1 MNRGRFFCSTS
12 AVAALFALGAAGQAQ
27 AQAQT
32 GPSEVSEVV
41 VTGSFIRGTPEDA
54 ALPVEVISQDELQ
67 RRGSPTTIDLIKS
80 LPVSGP
86 VLGDSNQFSTAAQGQ
101 VGAGTINLR
110 GLGSLRTLVLVNGR
124 RVVSSAG
131 AGSGGVDTN
140 MLPVSAIGR
149 VEVLKDGAAATY
161 GSDAIAGVVN
171 FITRT
176 NFDGVEVNAD
186 YRYVDGSNGDYNLS
200 AVYGK
205 MFDNASV
212 LFSAGYQ
219 HRSQLKT
226 TDRDWSYRPYLENPS
241 GYSVLGQPSSFLP
254 LSAAGAP
261 TAGVTRD
268 ANCTNVGGFA
278 GFSATTP
285 ACYFTYIPFD
295 NLVEHEDRYHVF
307 AQANVDLNDKT
318 KFHVEA
324 YWAKTDLPRMRFS
337 PAFPPIQGP
346 NGPGS
351 VGVFSTPI
359 TNPGALTALQ
369 QAGLSAAQIAATSR
383 VSLTLFRPLGAG
395 GNPLYDNGGQVGYR
409 NYDIYRV
416 SAGLTGELPFAG
428 IGYDLGVTYSNT
440 QNRQHTPDI
449 FIDKLQRALN
459 GLGGAGCR
467 TNTPGANGCL
477 YFNPFSNGYAGN
489 PALGLTNPGF
499 VSANANSVELL
510 DYLFERGSE
519 TRQRQDLFVV
529 DLVFNGELGIELPG
543 GQIGW
548 AAGGQYRTT
557 DFQST
562 LRSPFQDVRVTPCPV
577 PGTSNCT
584 LATGPYIFLGQG
596 TPQQLED
603 SVYAFFAE
611 TNLPI
616 TDSLNAQAA
625 IRYEDYG
632 GLTGST
638 VNPKLALKWQIVDS
652 FALRGSVGTTF
663 RGPTPGNRSTNSVT
677 GLSGIQA
684 AGNNFKS
691 VDFTGNPAVGP
702 EKAFTYNVGAIF
714 QTDVGAGTLRVI
726 ADYWHFNI
734 EDQITTVPAQVVAT
748 SVGGV
753 GNGTQVVNC
762 GAALRNLITFNNNNT
777 CTQGVT
783 VGNDIQRV
791 RSDTVN
797 GPRTKVTGIDGS
809 IDYKMPDVLSGDV
822 SFGASFSR
830 LVKYDIGEFSVD
842 GVFISAP
849 YKALGFTNYDRFPG
863 TVSKIRG
870 AAYAEYTRDE
880 HNLRVDMTYIGG
892 ATDNRGPTT
901 VQTGSSAN
909 CNVANARAGIATNCQ
924 LTTIGLKV
932 KSFYSFDAT
941 YRIELPWDTTVSA
954 SVFNIFDRDPS
965 AARLE
970 ASYDPFIGNPY
981 GRTFKVAV
989 RKKF

>member
-1 MNRGRFFCSTS
+1 MTKGRFFCSAS
-12 AVAALFALGAAGQAQ
+12 ALAAIMACAASGQAM
-27 AQAQT
+27 AQT
-32 GPSEVSEVV
+32 SEPAELQEVV

-54 ALPVEVISQDELQ
+54 ALPVDVIGTEELQ
-67 RRGSPTTIDLIKS
+67 RRGSPNTIDLIKS
-80 LPVSGP
+80 LPISGP
-86 VLGDSNQFSTAAQGQ
+86 VLGDTNQFSTTAQGQ
-101 VGAGTINLR
+101 VGAGTVNLR

-124 RVVSSAG
+124 RVAPSAG

-140 MLPVSAIGR
+140 LLPVSAVGR

-176 NFDGVEVNAD
+176 NFNGLEVSGD
-186 YRYVDGSNGDYNLS
+186 YRLVDGSKGDYTVN

-205 MFDNASV
+205 TFDNASL
-212 LFSAGYQ
+212 LFSGGYQ
-219 HRSQLKT
+219 RRSELKT
-226 TDRDWSYRPYLENPS
+226 TDRDWSYLPYLDNPS
-241 GYSVLGQPSSFLP
+241 GWSVLGQPPSFLP
-254 LSAAGAP
+254 LSAAGTP

-268 ANCTNVGGFA
+268 PNCAAVGGFA
-278 GFSATTP
+278 GFSGTTA

-295 NLVEHEDRYHVF
+295 NLVEDEHRYHLF
-307 AQANVDLNDKT
+307 AQANVDLSETT

-324 YWAKTDLPRMRFS
+324 YWAKTDIPHMRFS

-351 VGVFSTPI
+351 VGVFSTPV

-383 VSLTLFRPLGAG
+383 ISLTLFRPLGAG
-395 GNPLYDNGGQVGYR
+395 GNPIYDDGGQIGYR

-416 SAGLTGELPFAG
+416 SAGLNGELPFAG
-428 IGYDLGVTYSNT
+428 IGYDVGVTYSRT

-449 FIDKLQRALN
+449 FINKLQQALN
-459 GLGGAGCR
+459 GFGGAGC
-467 TNTPGANGCL
+467 TGTTPGANGCQ
-477 YFNPFSNGYAGN
+477 YFNPFSNAYAGN

-499 VSANANSVELL
+499 VPANANSAALIDWL
-510 DYLFERGSE
+510 YERGSE
-519 TRQRQDLFVV
+519 TRQVQDLFVLDV
-529 DLVFNGELGIELPG
+529 VFNGELGIELPG
-543 GQIGW
+543 GAIGW

-562 LRSPFQDVRVTPCPV
+562 LRSAFQDVRVTPCPV
-577 PGTSNCT
+577 PGQTNCA

-596 TPQQLED
+596 TPVQLED

-638 VNPKLALKWQIVDS
+638 VNPKVALKWQIADA

-663 RGPTPGNRSTNSVT
+663 RGPTPANRSSNGVT

-714 QTDVGAGTLRVI
+714 QSGGLRVI

-734 EDQITTVPAQVVAT
+734 EDQITSVPAQIVAT
-748 SVGGV
+748 AVGGV
-753 GNGTQVVNC
+753 GNGTQFVNC
-762 GAALRNLITFNNNNT
+762 GSALRSLITFNNNNA

-797 GPRTKVTGIDGS
+797 GPRIKVTGIDGS
-809 IDYKMPDVLSGDV
+809 VDYKMPGVMGGDV
-822 SFGASFSR
+822 SFGR
-830 LVKYDIGEFSVD
+830 LLQPAGEV
-842 GVFISAP
+842 
-849 YKALGFTNYDRFPG
+849 R
-863 TVSKIRG
+863 
-870 AAYAEYTRDE
+870 
-880 HNLRVDMTYIGG
+880 
-892 ATDNRGPTT
+892 
-901 VQTGSSAN
+901 
-909 CNVANARAGIATNCQ
+909 
-924 LTTIGLKV
+924 
-932 KSFYSFDAT
+932 
-941 YRIELPWDTTVSA
+941 YR
-954 SVFNIFDRDPS
+954 
-965 AARLE
+965 RL
-970 ASYDPFIGNPY
+970 
-981 GRTFKVAV
+981 
-989 RKKF
+989 

>member
-1 MNRGRFFCSTS
+1 MSRTRFFSGVSTI
-12 AVAALFALGAAGQAQ
+12 AALMALGAGAPAMAQ
-27 AQAQT
+27 
-32 GPSEVSEVV
+32 SEPAVVEEVV

-54 ALPVEVISQDELQ
+54 ALPVDVIGVEELQ
-67 RRGSPTTIDLIKS
+67 RRGSPNTIDLIKS
-80 LPVSGP
+80 LPISGP
-86 VLGDSNQFSTAAQGQ
+86 VLGDTNQFSTSAQGQ

-140 MLPVSAIGR
+140 LLPVSAIGR

-176 NFDGVEVNAD
+176 NLNGLEVSGD
-186 YRYVDGSNGDYNLS
+186 YRLVDGSKGDYTVN

-205 MFDNASV
+205 NFDNANL

-219 HRSQLKT
+219 RRSEVKT
-226 TDRDWSYRPYLENPS
+226 TDRDWSFTPYLTNSS
-241 GYSVLGQPSSFLP
+241 GWSVLGQPPSFLP
-254 LSAAGAP
+254 LGANGAP
-261 TAGVTRD
+261 VAGVTRD
-268 ANCTNVGGFA
+268 ANCAAVGGFA
-278 GFSATTP
+278 GFTGNNP
-285 ACYFTYIPFD
+285 ACYFSYIPFD
-295 NLVEHEDRYHVF
+295 NLVEDEHRYHLF
-307 AQANVDLNDKT
+307 AQANVDLNDTT
-318 KFHVEA
+318 KFHAEA
-324 YWAKTDLPRMRFS
+324 YWAKTDLPHMRFS
-337 PAFPPIQGP
+337 PGFPPIQGP

-383 VSLTLFRPLGAG
+383 VSLTLFRPFGAG
-395 GNPLYDNGGQVGYR
+395 GNSLYDNGGQVGYR

-416 SAGLTGELPFAG
+416 SAGLTGDLPFAG
-428 IGYDLGVTYSNT
+428 IGYDLGVTYSRT

-449 FIDKLQRALN
+449 FTNKLQLALN
-459 GLGGAGCR
+459 GLGGPACTG
-467 TNTPGANGCL
+467 TTPGANGCL

-499 VSANANSVELL
+499 ASANVNNPALVEW
-510 DYLFERGSE
+510 LFERGSE
-519 TRQRQDLFVV
+519 TRQIQDLFVV

-543 GQIGW
+543 GAIGW

-557 DFQST
+557 DFQSI
-562 LRSPFQDVRVTPCPV
+562 LRSPFQDVRVTPCPI
-577 PGTSNCT
+577 PGATNCA
-584 LATGPYIFLGQG
+584 LPTGPYIFLGQG

-611 TNLPI
+611 TSLPI
-616 TDSLNAQAA
+616 TDSINAQAA

-638 VNPKLALKWQIVDS
+638 LNPKLALKWQIVDA

-663 RGPTPGNRSTNSVT
+663 RGPTPGNRSTNAVT
-677 GLSGIQA
+677 ALQGIQA

-691 VDFTGNPAVGP
+691 VDVAGNPAVGP

-714 QTDVGAGTLRVI
+714 QTGGLRVI

-734 EDQITTVPAQVVAT
+734 EDQITTVPSQTIAT
-748 SVGGV
+748 AVGGV
-753 GNGTQVVNC
+753 GNGTQLVNC
-762 GAALRNLITFNNNNT
+762 GSALRNLITFTSNNT

-791 RSDTVN
+791 KSDTVN
-797 GPRTKVTGIDGS
+797 GPRAKVTGIDGS
-809 IDYKMPDVLSGDV
+809 VDYKIPDVMGGDI
-822 SFGASFSR
+822 SLGASFSR
-830 LVKYDIGEFSVD
+830 LVKYDIGEFRVN
-842 GVFISAP
+842 GVFVSAA
-849 YKALGFTNYDRFPG
+849 YSALGYTNYDRFPG
-863 TVSKIRG
+863 TVSKLR
-870 AAYAEYTRDE
+870 AASFAEYSRGD
-880 HNLRVDMTYIGG
+880 HNLRFDFTYVGG

-901 VQTGSSAN
+901 VQTGASTN
-909 CNVANARAGIATNCQ
+909 CNVANALAGVATNCQ
-924 LTTIGLKV
+924 LTTLGLKV
-932 KSFYSFDAT
+932 KEFYTLDMT
-941 YRIELPWDTTVSA
+941 YRIQLPWDTTVTA

-970 ASYDPFIGNPY
+970 AGYDPFIGNPY
-981 GRTFKVAV
+981 GRSFKLGV

>member
-1 MNRGRFFCSTS
+1 MSKGRFFCSS
-12 AVAALFALGAAGQAQ
+12 SLLGALAAAGLAGSAYAQ
-27 AQAQT
+27 DTVQ
-32 GPSEVSEVV
+32 EVI

-54 ALPVEVISQDELQ
+54 ALPVEVIGSDELQ
-67 RRGSPTTIDLIKS
+67 RRGSPNTIELIKS

-140 MLPVSAIGR
+140 LLPVSAIGR

-176 NFDGVEVNAD
+176 NFEGLEVSGD
-186 YRYVDGSNGDYNLS
+186 YRLVDGSKGDYNAN
-200 AVYGK
+200 AVYGVN
-205 MFDNASV
+205 FDNANILV
-212 LFSAGYQ
+212 SAGYQ
-219 HRSQLKT
+219 HRSELKT
-226 TDRDWSYRPYLENPS
+226 TDRDWSFTPYLTNPS
-241 GYSVLGQPSSFLP
+241 GWSVLGQPPAFLP
-254 LSAAGAP
+254 LSAAGSP

-268 ANCTNVGGFA
+268 ANCAAVGGYA
-278 GFSATTP
+278 GFTGNTA
-285 ACYFTYIPFD
+285 ACYFSYIPFD
-295 NLVEHEDRYHVF
+295 NLIEDENRYHIF
-307 AQANVDLNDKT
+307 AQANVDLNDDT
-318 KFHVEA
+318 HFHAEA
-324 YWAKTDLPRMRFS
+324 YWAKTDLPHMRFS

-359 TNPGALTALQ
+359 ANPGALAALQ

-383 VSLTLFRPLGAG
+383 ISLTLFRPLGAG
-395 GNPLYDNGGQVGYR
+395 GNPIFDDGGQIGYR
-409 NYDIYRV
+409 NYNLYRV
-416 SAGLTGELPFAG
+416 SAGLTGNLPFGG
-428 IGYDLGVTYSNT
+428 IGYDLGVTYSRT
-440 QNRQHTPDI
+440 QNRQSTPDV
-449 FIDKLQRALN
+449 FINRLQLALN
-459 GLGGAGCR
+459 GLGGPNCTGS
-467 TNTPGANGCL
+467 TPGANGCL
-477 YFNPFSNGYAGN
+477 WFNPFSNGYSGN
-489 PALGLTNPGF
+489 PALGLSNPGF
-499 VSANANSVELL
+499 VPGNANSPDLVNW
-510 DYLFERGSE
+510 LFERNSQ
-519 TRQRQDLFVV
+519 TQQRQDLFVV

-543 GQIGW
+543 GAIGW
-548 AAGGQYRTT
+548 AAGGQYRAT
-557 DFQST
+557 DFEST
-562 LRSPFQDVRVTPCPV
+562 LRSPFQDARVTPCPT
-577 PGTSNCT
+577 PGVTTC
-584 LATGPYIFLGQG
+584 AFPTGPYIFLGQG
-596 TPQQLED
+596 TPQQLDD
-603 SVYAFFAE
+603 SVYALFAE

-638 VNPKLALKWQIVDS
+638 TNPKLALKWQIVDA

-663 RGPTPGNRSTNSVT
+663 RGPTPGNRSSNAVT

-714 QTDVGAGTLRVI
+714 QTGGLRVI

-734 EDQITTVPAQVVAT
+734 KDQITTVPAQIVAT
-748 SVGGV
+748 AVGGV
-753 GNGTQVVNC
+753 GNGTQFVNC
-762 GAALRNLITFNNNNT
+762 GSALRGLITFNNNDS
-777 CTQGVT
+777 CVQGVT

-797 GPRTKVTGIDGS
+797 GPRIKVSGIDGS
-809 IDYKMPDVLSGDV
+809 IDYKMRDVAGGDLTV
-822 SFGASFSR
+822 GGSFSR
-830 LVKYDIGEFSVD
+830 LVKYDIGDFKLN
-842 GVFISAP
+842 GVFVSAA
-849 YKALGFTNYDRFPG
+849 YSALGYTNYDRFPG
-863 TVSKIRG
+863 TVSKLRG
-870 AAYAEYTRDE
+870 AAYAEYARGD
-880 HNLRVDMTYIGG
+880 HNLRLDLTYIGG

-901 VQTGSSAN
+901 VQTGASSN
-909 CNVANARAGIATNCQ
+909 CNVANAQAGVATNCQ
-924 LTTIGLKV
+924 LTSLGLKV
-932 KSFYSFDAT
+932 KSFYTLDLT
-941 YRIELPWDTTVSA
+941 YRLQLPWDTTVTA
-954 SVFNIFDRDPS
+954 TVFNIFDRDPS

-970 ASYDPFIGNPY
+970 AGYDPFIGNPY
-981 GRTFKVAV
+981 GRTFKVGV

>member
-1 MNRGRFFCSTS
+1 MSRSRFFGS
-12 AVAALFALGAAGQAQ
+12 ASVLAATLALGASGQAL
-27 AQAQT
+27 AQSSAPT
-32 GPSEVSEVV
+32 EITEVV

-54 ALPVEVISQDELQ
+54 ALPVDVIGTEELQ
-67 RRGSPTTIDLIKS
+67 RRGSPNTIDLIKS
-80 LPVSGP
+80 LPISGP
-86 VLGDSNQFSTAAQGQ
+86 VLGDTNQFSTAAQGQ
-101 VGAGTINLR
+101 VGAGTVNLR

-124 RVVSSAG
+124 RVAPSAG

-140 MLPVSAIGR
+140 LLPVSAVGR

-176 NFDGVEVNAD
+176 NFNGLEVSGD
-186 YRYVDGSNGDYNLS
+186 YRLVDGSKGDYTVN

-205 MFDNASV
+205 TFDNASL
-212 LFSAGYQ
+212 LFSGGYQ
-219 HRSQLKT
+219 RRSELKT
-226 TDRDWSYRPYLENPS
+226 TDRDWSYAPYLENPS
-241 GYSVLGQPSSFLP
+241 GWSVLGQPPSFLP
-254 LSAAGAP
+254 LSAAGTP

-268 ANCTNVGGFA
+268 PNCAAVGGFA
-278 GFSATTP
+278 GFTGTTA

-295 NLVEHEDRYHVF
+295 NLVEDEDRYHVF
-307 AQANVDLNDKT
+307 AQANVDLDEKT
-318 KFHVEA
+318 KFHAEA

-395 GNPLYDNGGQVGYR
+395 GNPIFDGGGQKGYR
-409 NYDIYRV
+409 NYNIYRV
-416 SAGLTGELPFAG
+416 SAGLNGELPFAG
-428 IGYDLGVTYSNT
+428 IGYDLGVTYSKT
-440 QNRQHTPDI
+440 ENRQSTPDI
-449 FIDKLQRALN
+449 FINKLQLALN
-459 GLGGAGCR
+459 GLGGAGC
-467 TNTPGANGCL
+467 TGNTPGANGCQ
-477 YFNPFSNGYAGN
+477 YFNPFSNAYAGN
-489 PALGLTNPGF
+489 PALGLANPGY
-499 VSANANSVELL
+499 VSANANSPALI
-510 DYLFERGSE
+510 DWMYERGSE
-519 TRQRQDLFVV
+519 THQVQDLFVV
-529 DLVFNGELGIELPG
+529 DLVFNGELGVELPG
-543 GQIGW
+543 GAIGW

-557 DFQST
+557 NFQST

-577 PGTSNCT
+577 PGQTNCT

-596 TPQQLED
+596 TPVELED

-616 TDSLNAQAA
+616 TDDINAQAA

-638 VNPKLALKWQIVDS
+638 VNPKVALKWQIAEP

-663 RGPTPGNRSTNSVT
+663 RGPTPANRSSNGVT

-714 QTDVGAGTLRVI
+714 QANGLRII

-734 EDQITTVPAQVVAT
+734 KDQITQVPAQIIAT

-753 GNGTQVVNC
+753 GNGTQFVNC
-762 GAALRNLITFNNNNT
+762 GSALRSLITFNNNNA

-797 GPRTKVTGIDGS
+797 GPRIKVTGIDGS
-809 IDYKMPDVLSGDV
+809 IDYKMDEVMDGAV
-822 SFGASFSR
+822 TVGASFSR
-830 LVKYDIGEFSVD
+830 LVKYDIGEFNLN
-842 GVFISAP
+842 GVFVSTA
-849 YKALGFTNYDRFPG
+849 YSALGYTNYDRFPG
-863 TVSKIRG
+863 TVSKLR
-870 AAYAEYTRDE
+870 AASYAEYSRGD
-880 HNLRVDMTYIGG
+880 HNLRFDLTYVGG

-901 VQTGSSAN
+901 VQTGSSSN
-909 CNVANARAGIATNCQ
+909 CNVANAQAGTATNCQ

-932 KSFYSFDAT
+932 KAFYTLDAT
-941 YRIELPWDTTVSA
+941 YRIQLPWDTTVTA

-970 ASYDPFIGNPY
+970 AGYDPFIGNPY
-981 GRTFKVAV
+981 GRSFKVGV

>member
-1 MNRGRFFCSTS
+1 MTKGRFFCSAS
-12 AVAALFALGAAGQAQ
+12 VLAATMALGISTQAT
-27 AQAQT
+27 AQT
-32 GPSEVSEVV
+32 APTEIGEVV

-54 ALPVEVISQDELQ
+54 ALPVDVIGTEELQ
-67 RRGSPTTIDLIKS
+67 RRGSPNTIELIKS
-80 LPVSGP
+80 LPISGP
-86 VLGDSNQFSTAAQGQ
+86 VLGDTNQFSTTAQGQ
-101 VGAGTINLR
+101 VGAGTVNLR

-124 RVVSSAG
+124 RVAPSAG

-140 MLPVSAIGR
+140 LLPVSAIGR

-176 NFDGVEVNAD
+176 NFDGLEVSGD
-186 YRYVDGSNGDYNLS
+186 YRFVDGSNGDYTAN

-205 MFDNASV
+205 SFENANL

-226 TDRDWSYRPYLENPS
+226 TDRDWSYLPYLDNPS
-241 GYSVLGQPSSFLP
+241 GWSVLGQPPSFLP
-254 LSAAGAP
+254 LSATGTP

-268 ANCTNVGGFA
+268 PNCAAVGGFA
-278 GFSATTP
+278 GFSGTTA

-295 NLVEHEDRYHVF
+295 NLIEDEDRYHVF
-307 AQANVDLNDKT
+307 AQANVDLSETT

-324 YWAKTDLPRMRFS
+324 YWAKTDIPKMRFS

-369 QAGLSAAQIAATSR
+369 QAGLSPAQIAATSR
-383 VSLTLFRPLGAG
+383 ISLTLFRPLGAG
-395 GNPLYDNGGQVGYR
+395 GNPIYDDGGQVGYR

-428 IGYDLGVTYSNT
+428 IGYDLGVTYSKT

-449 FIDKLQRALN
+449 FINRLQLALN
-459 GLGGAGCR
+459 GLGGPNCTGS
-467 TNTPGANGCL
+467 TPGANGCL
-477 YFNPFSNGYAGN
+477 YFNPFSNAYAGN

-499 VSANANSVELL
+499 VSANANSPALV
-510 DYLFERGSE
+510 DWLFERGSE
-519 TRQRQDLFVV
+519 TRQVQDLFVV

-543 GQIGW
+543 GPIGW

-577 PGTSNCT
+577 PGQTNCT

-596 TPQQLED
+596 TPVQLED

-616 TDSLNAQAA
+616 TDTLNAQAA

-638 VNPKLALKWQIVDS
+638 VNPKLAVKWQIADA

-663 RGPTPGNRSTNSVT
+663 RGPTPANRSSNGVT

-691 VDFTGNPAVGP
+691 VDFTGNPAIGP

-714 QTDVGAGTLRVI
+714 QTGGLRVI

-734 EDQITTVPAQVVAT
+734 EDQITSVPAQIVAT
-748 SVGGV
+748 AVGGV
-753 GNGTQVVNC
+753 GNGTQFVNC
-762 GAALRNLITFNNNNT
+762 GSALRSLITFNNNNA

-783 VGNDIQRV
+783 IGNDIQRV

-797 GPRTKVTGIDGS
+797 GPRIKVTGIDGS
-809 IDYKMPDVLSGDV
+809 VDYKMSDVMGGDV
-822 SFGASFSR
+822 SVGASFSR
-830 LVKYDIGEFSVD
+830 LVKYDIGEFELN
-842 GVFISAP
+842 GVFVSAA
-849 YKALGFTNYDRFPG
+849 YSALGFTNYDRFPG
-863 TVSKIRG
+863 TVSKLR
-870 AAYAEYTRDE
+870 AASYAEYSRGD
-880 HNLRVDMTYIGG
+880 HNLRFDLTYVGG

-909 CNVANARAGIATNCQ
+909 CNVANAQAGTATNCQ
-924 LTTIGLKV
+924 LTTLGLKV
-932 KSFYSFDAT
+932 KAFYTLDAT
-941 YRIELPWDTTVSA
+941 YRIQLPWDTTVTA

-970 ASYDPFIGNPY
+970 AGYDPFIGNPY
-981 GRTFKVAV
+981 GRSFKLGV